1 MNVRV
6 SADSTCD
13 LSQEILEQY
22 DIGIVPLYII
32 LGEKTCRDGI
42 DCTKQDLYDFAE
54 KTGRLGSTAAVP
66 IADYYEYF
74 QQRLETLRPAGT
86 FHHFLG
92 HVRLL
97 PERLR
102 GGGHAGRAGV
112 CGGRRNLSTGIGHL
126 AMDAVE
132 LARAGKD
139 GGEIQAVLNEK
150 KAKLNVSFVLD
161 TLKYL
166 YKGGRCSGVAA
177 LGANL
182 LNLKPCIEVHD
193 GAMGVGKKY
202 RGALKKTFEAYIRD
216 RLEGRDDIDYH
227 RIFITDSGVDR
238 ELIRELMDLIRSLGP
253 FEEIWNTQAGCTIAN
268 HCGPNCMGILY
279 YNK

>member
-54 KTGRLGSTAAVP
+54 KTAAWQHRGGAHCRLLRVFPAASGN
-66 IADYYEYF
+66 
-74 QQRLETLRPAGT
+74 LRPAGT

-112 CGGRRNLSTGIGHL
+112 CGGRPEPGPPGIGHL

>member
-74 QQRLETLRPAGT
+74 RQRLETCDQLVHFTISSDMSACYQNACAAGAM
-86 FHHFLG
+86 LD
-92 HVRLL
+92 
-97 PERLR
+97 
-102 GGGHAGRAGV
+102 GRVFVVDA
-112 CGGRRNLSTGIGHL
+112 RNLSTGIGHL